1 MTNTIILDNF
11 LPGNLAEQCLNA
23 ITDLQSTHPQ
33 SFSRY
38 DNPWEHKTILNKKL
52 PSVLAMGGDGINPV
66 FDIRE
71 AVIATCLERM
81 RHNCRFLE
89 KALQFSSY
97 EPYVWEVDAT
107 YHYDGVFIY
116 GPGDSLAMHLDAGIH
131 PTNGLRK
138 HATAVLFLTTSH
150 ATFVLANK
158 EPWPMGQFGDPDMFP
173 VTIDPLANRL
183 VCFVNDDNAWHGVP
197 AEVWPDERRV
207 VLTVSFMSQA
217 VDLYANKR
225 TRAYFADT
233 DDPAIDAMRDERSRE
248 GHDLYRVNSPLG
260 AQ

>member
-33 SFSRY
+33 DWSRY

-52 PSVLAMGGDGINPV
+52 PPMLWSDPSPSPIY
-66 FDIRE
+66 DIRE

-81 RHNCRFLE
+81 RRGHVYFENC
-89 KALQFSSY
+89 LQ
-97 EPYVWEVDAT
+97 PVDPFEFVIDAS

-116 GPGDSLAMHLDAGIH
+116 GPGDRLDMHLDAGIH

-138 HATAVLFLTTSH
+138 HATAVLYLTNSH
-150 ATFVLANK
+150 APFVMQQETPL
-158 EPWPMGQFGDPDMFP
+158 P
-173 VTIDPLANRL
+173 VWSHGVQSTSNTIIDPVANRL
-183 VCFVNDDNAWHGVP
+183 VCFVNDDQSWHGAP
-197 AEVWPDERRV
+197 GPVWGNEQRV
-207 VLTVSFMSQA
+207 VLTVSFMSSA
-217 VDLYANKR
+217 VDLYSNKC

-233 DDPAIDAMRDERSRE
+233 GDPATDRLRDRRAIDGYSVAVPVKE
-248 GHDLYRVNSPLG
+248 LP
-260 AQ
+260 